1 MKVSCTYTLNEL
13 QQITP
18 NLRKEHFFS
27 ECPKVKKAL
36 RDLFWNLGCTL
47 PDKPDIV
54 EGVVTKNRFGCID
67 DCIRITVYERF
78 DEAWVKTR
86 FASHQVRVATRLEYM
101 YKVLSFNSP
110 CYLKHCTVLQQRIE
124 FYSHHTKK

>member
-1 MKVSCTYTLNEL
+1 MKVPCTYTLNEL
-13 QQITP
+13 QRITP

-54 EGVVTKNRFGCID
+54 EGVTTMNRFGCVD
-67 DCIRITVYERF
+67 DSPRITVFERD
-78 DEAWVKTR
+78 DETWVKTR
-86 FASHQVRVATRLEYM
+86 FASHQVRCLTDDVSMMREMDGITNQR
-101 YKVLSFNSP
+101 SFDVTTGVELN
-110 CYLKHCTVLQQRIE
+110 
-124 FYSHHTKK
+124 

>member
-1 MKVSCTYTLNEL
+1 MKVPCTYTLNEL
-13 QQITP
+13 QRITP

-54 EGVVTKNRFGCID
+54 EGVISRNRFNEE
-67 DCIRITVYERF
+67 DCSIRINCWERQ
-78 DEAWVKTR
+78 DELWIKTR
-86 FASHQVRVATRLEYM
+86 FASHQVKTVTDDVEMMKELDRSMNQRSFDIGNGVE
-101 YKVLSFNSP
+101 LS
-110 CYLKHCTVLQQRIE
+110 
-124 FYSHHTKK
+124 

>member
-1 MKVSCTYTLNEL
+1 MKVPCTYTLNEL
-13 QQITP
+13 QRITP

-54 EGVVTKNRFGCID
+54 EGVVTRNRFNCID
-67 DCIRITVYERF
+67 DSIRINVVERS
-78 DEAWVKTR
+78 DLVWLKTR
-86 FASHQVRVATRLEYM
+86 FASHQAKTLTDDVEMMRELDRSM
-101 YKVLSFNSP
+101 NQRSFDIGNGVE
-110 CYLKHCTVLQQRIE
+110 LV
-124 FYSHHTKK
+124 

>member
-1 MKVSCTYTLNEL
+1 MKVPCTYTLNEL
-13 QQITP
+13 QRITP

-54 EGVVTKNRFGCID
+54 EGVVTKNRFAELD
-67 DCIRITVYERF
+67 DSIRINVFERS
-78 DEAWVKTR
+78 DVAYLQSKW
-86 FASHQVRVATRLEYM
+86 ASNAAKLATNDVEMMRM
-101 YKVLSFNSP
+101 IDQHRNQRSFSVEEN
-110 CYLKHCTVLQQRIE
+110 
-124 FYSHHTKK
+124 

>member
-1 MKVSCTYTLNEL
+1 MKVPCTYTLNEL

-36 RDLFWNLGCTL
+36 RDLFWNLGCEL

-67 DCIRITVYERF
+67 DSIRITVHERV
-78 DEAWVKTR
+78 DSKWLSSKY
-86 FASHQVRVATRLEYM
+86 ASHQARV
-101 YKVLSFNSP
+101 
-110 CYLKHCTVLQQRIE
+110 CTDDVSMMRELDRTMNQRSYDVQSE
-124 FYSHHTKK
+124 QN

>member
-1 MKVSCTYTLNEL
+1 MKVPCTYTLNEL
-13 QQITP
+13 QRITP

-54 EGVVTKNRFGCID
+54 EGVTTKNRFDCID
-67 DCIRITVYERF
+67 DSIRINCWERQ
-78 DEAWVKTR
+78 DETWIKTR
-86 FASHQVRVATRLEYM
+86 FASHQVRCLTDDVSMMREMDGITNQR
-101 YKVLSFNSP
+101 SFDVSNG
-110 CYLKHCTVLQQRIE
+110 IE
-124 FYSHHTKK
+124 LV

>member
-1 MKVSCTYTLNEL
+1 MKVPCTYTLNEL
-13 QQITP
+13 QRITP

-54 EGVVTKNRFGCID
+54 EGVVTRNRFDCID
-67 DCIRITVYERF
+67 DSVRINVFERS
-78 DEAWVKTR
+78 DLVWLKTR
-86 FASHQVRVATRLEYM
+86 FASHQAKTLTDDVEMMRELDRSM
-101 YKVLSFNSP
+101 NQRSFDIGNGVE
-110 CYLKHCTVLQQRIE
+110 LV
-124 FYSHHTKK
+124 

>member
-1 MKVSCTYTLNEL
+1 MKVPCTYTLNEL
-13 QQITP
+13 QRITP

-54 EGVVTKNRFGCID
+54 EGVITKNRFNEED
-67 DCIRITVYERF
+67 DSIRINCWERQ
-78 DEAWVKTR
+78 DETWVKTR
-86 FASHQVRVATRLEYM
+86 FASHQVRCLTDDVSMMRELDQKM
-101 YKVLSFNSP
+101 NQRSFDITAGTE
-110 CYLKHCTVLQQRIE
+110 LV
-124 FYSHHTKK
+124 

>member
-1 MKVSCTYTLNEL
+1 MKVPRTYTLNEF
-13 QQITP
+13 QRITP

-36 RDLFWNLGCTL
+36 RDLFWNLGCTM

-67 DCIRITVYERF
+67 DSIRINVVERS
-78 DEAWVKTR
+78 DLVWLKTR
-86 FASHQVRVATRLEYM
+86 FASHQVRVATNDVSLLRDIDSLTNQR
-101 YKVLSFNSP
+101 SFDVGNGVE
-110 CYLKHCTVLQQRIE
+110 LV
-124 FYSHHTKK
+124 

>member
-1 MKVSCTYTLNEL
+1 MKVPCTYTLNEL
-13 QQITP
+13 QRITP

-54 EGVVTKNRFGCID
+54 EGVVTMNRFGCED
-67 DCIRITVYERF
+67 DSIRINVFERT
-78 DEAWVKTR
+78 DLVWLKTR
-86 FASHQVRVATRLEYM
+86 FASHQVRCLTDDVEMMRELDRSM
-101 YKVLSFNSP
+101 NQRSFDIG
-110 CYLKHCTVLQQRIE
+110 TGVEVI
-124 FYSHHTKK
+124 